1 MGFVKSPINIDG
13 TSHFEA
19 DAEERRDVVL
29 QRQKHGSW
37 RDQPVTGSR
46 RALGSQ
52 SNFSNHLIFYIY
64 PLLFFYF
71 STRNGPFKVFGCHLS
86 SFATTAS
93 DF

>member
-19 DAEERRDVVL
+19 GEEGRDIVL

-46 RALGSQ
+46 LRE
-52 SNFSNHLIFYIY
+52 
-64 PLLFFYF
+64 P
-71 STRNGPFKVFGCHLS
+71 V
-86 SFATTAS
+86 
-93 DF
+93 